1 MWRMRI
7 ACWMPKAT
15 YTHSEY
21 VILMAI
27 PLQQCC
33 HELASVLLYVRI
45 ASFVGG
51 LAPERKV

>member
-1 MWRMRI
+1 MRI